1 MYRWQKKY
9 RLYHEPK
16 GWNNWTAGLLGGA
29 IGMMVVG
36 ALWYVRSQPRSL
48 QQRPQQRALPQHG
61 QAPSRSHVQMASHPA
76 RQA

>member
-1 MYRWQKKY
+1 MYRWPRY
-9 RLYHEPK
+9 RFYREPK
-16 GWNNWTAGLLGGA
+16 RWNSWTAGLLGGA
-29 IGMMVVG
+29 IGMMAIG

-48 QQRPQQRALPQHG
+48 QQRPQQRALPRHG